1 MEPKERIRVA
11 VVGAGGIGRVHAR
24 VYHDHP
30 HVDLVGVVD
39 ILPDKAR
46 ALADEFGGEPFD
58 DVASLLAADLR
69 LDAASVTTKG
79 EENGSEHYAPTMA
92 LFRAGVAVLGEKPI
106 SNRLDE
112 AEEMV
117 AYARAHRI
125 PYGINLNHRFTP
137 AARRAK
143 AWIEAGRLGSVQMVH
158 MRMWI
163 NNPVESSP
171 WFHLRA
177 LHPHSVDVMR
187 YFGGEIVRVVAFM
200 KKGEGRSIWSQTE
213 WLVEF
218 ASGAIG
224 HLVGSYDAG
233 GSFGLEALE
242 VVGSEGRVVLEDACE
257 RLAFYDRRSIECE
270 SYRYV
275 GGMRSFN
282 ETFASRIG
290 AFIDQLRAGDPPERI
305 DASGADG
312 LAAQRVIEA
321 AIRSWETGSIVAV
334 GSPDGGQGGRS

>member
-1 MEPKERIRVA
+1 MKPKERIRVA
-11 VVGAGGIGRVHAR
+11 VVGAGGIGRTHAR
-24 VYHDHP
+24 VYHEHP
-30 HVDLVGVVD
+30 QVDLVAVAD
-39 ILPDKAR
+39 IIPEKAR
-46 ALADEFGGEPFD
+46 ALAEEFGAEPFS
-58 DVASLLAADLR
+58 DVESLLAANLG

-79 EENGSEHYAPTMA
+79 EENGSEHHAPTMA
-92 LFRAGVAVLGEKPI
+92 LLRAGIAVLGEKPI

-117 AYARAHRI
+117 AYAREHHI

-143 AWIEAGRLGSVQMVH
+143 DWIEAGRLGAVQMVH

-163 NNPVESSP
+163 NNRVESSP

-187 YFGGEIVRVVAFM
+187 YFGGDIVRVAAFM
-200 KKGEGRSIWSQTE
+200 KKGEGRSIWSNTQ

-218 ASGAIG
+218 KSGAIG

-233 GSFGLEALE
+233 GSYGLEQLE

-257 RLAFYDRRSIECE
+257 RLAFYNRRSIETE
-270 SYRYV
+270 SHQYL
-275 GGMRSFN
+275 GGMRSFS

-290 AFIDQLRAGDPPERI
+290 AFVEQLRAGDEPDRI
-305 DASGADG
+305 DGSGEDA

-321 AIRSWETGSIVAV
+321 AIRSWETGAIVPVSALV
-334 GSPDGGQGGRS
+334 GREGGGR